1 MYKIRKKVD
10 NNMLLMVYN
19 SLILPH
25 LMYCT
30 EIWGNTYE
38 HRIRDLVLL
47 QKRAVR
53 IIDNVGY
60 RDHTSIILKKYKLLK
75 LVDIVYYQTY
85 VLMYKANQGNLPVK
99 IQIKFKKK

>member
-1 MYKIRKKVD
+1 
-10 NNMLLMVYN
+10 MLLMVYN
-19 SLILPH
+19 SLILPY

-53 IIDNVGY
+53 IIDF
-60 RDHTSIILKKYKLLK
+60 HTSHAPKNYKKAFQLLHVE
-75 LVDIVYYQTY
+75 LIYR
-85 VLMYKANQGNLPVK
+85 K
-99 IQIKFKKK
+99 ISKE